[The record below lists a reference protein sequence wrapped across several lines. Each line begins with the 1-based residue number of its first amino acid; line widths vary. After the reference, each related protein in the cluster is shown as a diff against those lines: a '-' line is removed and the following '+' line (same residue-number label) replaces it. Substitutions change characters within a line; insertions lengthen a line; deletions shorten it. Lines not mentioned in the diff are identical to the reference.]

1 MLSEQR
7 MIFSIEFVVDRGY
20 WAELIGFVW
29 KYLLMKV
36 WIWSL
41 WNIIYSS
48 CKRTSWRQQPGL
60 LDVILRHWWELQ
72 NQNNKQTTSTKLTHQ
87 TKRSK
92 AARASGSAGNRMV
105 APPSLVRPNSSLIMQ
120 TLDDPHGGRGP
131 RTTSYERRSKIK
143 DKQRTRKTV
152 NLERTMERQNDRTTG
167 FCDVPETLGCSSDTF
182 SPTQPHNT
190 CYAVHAH
197 PLVF

>member
-1 MLSEQR
+1 
-7 MIFSIEFVVDRGY
+7 
-20 WAELIGFVW
+20 
-29 KYLLMKV
+29 MKV
-36 WIWSL
+36 LTHESLDLKSLKYYLFKLQADKLKTATWITRCH
-41 WNIIYSS
+41 IE
-48 CKRTSWRQQPGL
+48 
-60 LDVILRHWWELQ
+60 ILMGATK
-72 NQNNKQTTSTKLTHQ
+72 QNNKQTTSTKLTHQ

-92 AARASGSAGNRMV
+92 AASASGSAGNRMV

-143 DKQRTRKTV
+143 DKQRTRNTV

-190 CYAVHAH
+190 CNAVHAH